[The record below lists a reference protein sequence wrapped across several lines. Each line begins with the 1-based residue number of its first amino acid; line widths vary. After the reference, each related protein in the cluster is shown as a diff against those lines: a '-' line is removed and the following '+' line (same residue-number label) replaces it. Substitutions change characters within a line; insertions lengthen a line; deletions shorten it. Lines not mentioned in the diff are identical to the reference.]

1 MCRDRFQAIL
11 WSFYFGDNDETYNNK
26 LGKIKYLVDYLN
38 DTMKDVYVPEDRSSL
53 NKSLMLCS
61 GRLIF
66 FQYIKNKRYKY
77 GIKFFKIAQYDGII
91 FWVSVYLWHSYNNDK
106 NLGQTDATVLQLA
119 HYFLDKGNLLF
130 VDNRDNSS

>member
-1 MCRDRFQAIL
+1 
-11 WSFYFGDNDETYNNK
+11 
-26 LGKIKYLVDYLN
+26 
-38 DTMKDVYVPEDRSSL
+38 MKDVYVTEDRSSL
-53 NKSLMLCS
+53 NKSLMLWR
-61 GRLIF
+61 GRLVF

-77 GIKFFKIAQYDGII
+77 GIKFFKIGQYDGII

-130 VDNRDNSS
+130 VDNCDNSS

>member
-66 FQYIKNKRYKY
+66 FFNTLK
-77 GIKFFKIAQYDGII
+77 
-91 FWVSVYLWHSYNNDK
+91 
-106 NLGQTDATVLQLA
+106 T
-119 HYFLDKGNLLF
+119 KGT
-130 VDNRDNSS
+130 SMA

>member
-1 MCRDRFQAIL
+1 MSMYQ
-11 WSFYFGDNDETYNNK
+11 
-26 LGKIKYLVDYLN
+26 KIVHHLINHLC
-38 DTMKDVYVPEDRSSL
+38 YVVVGL
-53 NKSLMLCS
+53 F
-61 GRLIF
+61 F

-130 VDNRDNSS
+130 VDNCDNSS